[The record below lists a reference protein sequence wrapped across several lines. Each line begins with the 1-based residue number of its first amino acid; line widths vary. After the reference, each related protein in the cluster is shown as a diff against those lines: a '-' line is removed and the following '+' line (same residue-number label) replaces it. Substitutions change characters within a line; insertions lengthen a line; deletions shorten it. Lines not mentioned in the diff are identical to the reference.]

1 MISVCP
7 PVRKYAQEIPIIP
20 NPTTHI
26 PITTPPEKATS
37 RALPRPP
44 FHAAFVVLTFAFVA
58 TFIPT

>member
-1 MISVCP
+1 MIP
-7 PVRKYAQEIPIIP
+7 R
-20 NPTTHI
+20 PTTHI

-44 FHAAFVVLTFAFVA
+44 FHAALVVLTFAFVA

>member
-7 PVRKYAQEIPIIP
+7 PVKKYAKLIPIIP
-20 NPTTHI
+20 SPTTHI

-37 RALPRPP
+37 SALPSPP
-44 FHAAFVVLTFAFVA
+44 FQAALVVLTFALVA